1 MKTILVV
8 DDEYAIVEAL
18 AALLGD
24 EGYRVVSAMNGAEAL
39 EKIAEDRPDLVLL
52 DVMMPVLDGRATL
65 ARIREDPTTS
75 ALPVVL
81 MSAAPRAQTAQG
93 PRSDAFLAK
102 PFGVAL
108 LLETIAKLLA
118 RAATP

>member
-1 MKTILVV
+1 VKTILVV

-24 EGYRVVSAMNGAEAL
+24 EGYRVVSAMNGQEAL
-39 EKIAEDRPDLVLL
+39 DRIASDRPDLVLL

-65 ARIREDPTTS
+65 AKIRDDPATA

-81 MSAAPRAQTAQG
+81 MSAAPRAQSVAG
-93 PRSDAFLAK
+93 ARSDAFLAK
-102 PFGVAL
+102 PFGVATL
-108 LLETIAKLLA
+108 LDTLSRLLK
-118 RAATP
+118 